1 MRFLLGILSGAYL
14 AWTMFGFKAMSRL
27 AEGGGAMS
35 LSIEHLEIAESAL
48 DALMGISSDSKPEEG
63 FGDCIRA
70 LRAELHRRKHG
81 PFTLAE
87 AVASGKPFKRPG
99 WNDYA
104 TVLVD
109 SDDDGYMCFVFVA
122 AGPEPA
128 YAEELLATDYE
139 LAEGGG

>member
-1 MRFLLGILSGAYL
+1 MTLTIEQLEVLS
-14 AWTMFGFKAMSRL
+14 KALHSPDL
-27 AEGGGAMS
+27 DYHQ
-35 LSIEHLEIAESAL
+35 LSITGEAVRAL
-48 DALMGISSDSKPEEG
+48 DMEIE
-63 FGDCIRA
+63 
-70 LRAELHRRKHG
+70 RRKHG

-139 LAEGGG
+139 LAEGGD

>member
-1 MRFLLGILSGAYL
+1 MTLTNDQLDMCLDIARSADTL
-14 AWTMFGFKAMSRL
+14 AH
-27 AEGGGAMS
+27 
-35 LSIEHLEIAESAL
+35 IESAL
-48 DALMGISSDSKPEEG
+48 EIEARLVIDAVSS
-63 FGDCIRA
+63 
-70 LRAELHRRKHG
+70 ELHRRKHG

-109 SDDDGYMCFVFVA
+109 SDDDGYMCFVFAA
-122 AGPEPA
+122 AGPGPA

-139 LAEGGG
+139 LAEGGD